1 MVRRCGEARVLSTNG
16 CPARPLLLA
25 FPVNSLT
32 SHASTSTSTQAFP
45 IPGLLSYGLILS
57 GRSRR
62 AVRALLCSA
71 VPAHLPLHTL
81 ADVNTATVRSSARH
95 FSFKTK
101 SVVLQRPRASP
112 RAYHAL
118 PGLPISRLMDKI
130 RLTKKS

>member
-1 MVRRCGEARVLSTNG
+1 MVRRCGEARALSTNG

-57 GRSRR
+57 GRR
-62 AVRALLCSA
+62 AVRAPRCSV
-71 VPAHLPLHTL
+71 VPAHLLTPLPLHPL
-81 ADVNTATVRSSARH
+81 ADVNTSARH

-101 SVVLQRPRASP
+101 SVVLERPWFLSTR
-112 RAYHAL
+112 RNI
-118 PGLPISRLMDKI
+118 GLAPAHTTHSMVFQFLG
-130 RLTKKS
+130 

>member
-1 MVRRCGEARVLSTNG
+1 MVRRCGEARALSTNG

-32 SHASTSTSTQAFP
+32 SLASTSTSTQAFP

-57 GRSRR
+57 GRR
-62 AVRALLCSA
+62 AVRALQCSA
-71 VPAHLPLHTL
+71 VPAHLLTPLPLHPL

-101 SVVLQRPRASP
+101 SVSGETSLLKYSA
-112 RAYHAL
+112 
-118 PGLPISRLMDKI
+118 
-130 RLTKKS
+130 